1 MPPNGDASS
10 GDPEEYRRGLLSNP
24 NHNWD
29 QRFQT
34 GPLDFGFDSSFISI
48 LGVQDPPYAF
58 FKDDVLQTKTGSNDT
73 RSNINRECSYVNPNT
88 GNYRNEMQVWDEG
101 TYYFY
106 TGLSMI
112 NKDHSGAGT

>member
-34 GPLDFGFDSSFISI
+34 GPLDLGFDSSFISI

-58 FKDDVLQTKTGSNDT
+58 FKDDVLQTETGLCDT
-73 RSNINRECSYVNPNT
+73 GSNINREC
-88 GNYRNEMQVWDEG
+88 
-101 TYYFY
+101 
-106 TGLSMI
+106 
-112 NKDHSGAGT
+112 

>member
-1 MPPNGDASS
+1 MSVHRGIGGVVPPNGDASS

-29 QRFQT
+29 QRFKS

-58 FKDDVLQTKTGSNDT
+58 FKDDVLQTKTGSCDA
-73 RSNINRECSYVNPNT
+73 RSNINRES
-88 GNYRNEMQVWDEG
+88 
-101 TYYFY
+101 
-106 TGLSMI
+106 
-112 NKDHSGAGT
+112 